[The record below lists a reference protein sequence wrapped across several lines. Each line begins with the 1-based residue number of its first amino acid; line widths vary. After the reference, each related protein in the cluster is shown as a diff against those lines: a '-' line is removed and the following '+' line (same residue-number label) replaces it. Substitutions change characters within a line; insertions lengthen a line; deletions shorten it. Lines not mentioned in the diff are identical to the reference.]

1 MAHAASGGGRDQVEG
16 LTGMA
21 LPAERADLS
30 APFLVY
36 SASSGV
42 HICGSRSWGIQGIWA
57 NVETYLMSKL
67 MNGILCQT
75 QLKRRLIAFWGE
87 IRPPRQPFTT

>member
-36 SASSGV
+36 SV
-42 HICGSRSWGIQGIWA
+42 FRH
-57 NVETYLMSKL
+57 
-67 MNGILCQT
+67 
-75 QLKRRLIAFWGE
+75 
-87 IRPPRQPFTT
+87 PFMW